1 MYFSDIQK
9 LKEQET
15 WKVNKKKVVTNIDEM
30 EKTIELFS
38 KVRKMPTVPDGMI
51 NEIILSV
58 LEKIIDELKA
68 LETTIKGYETVYTKA
83 VLEKD
88 LLEKELEAYKGIINT
103 LHRYCDWFQVKG
115 TSSITGLNNLLEDL
129 EQKYLGGWE

>member
-1 MYFSDIQK
+1 MEVKEAIERLKGYTKSSDDTWLSPDEAVNIISL
-9 LKEQET
+9 LK
-15 WKVNKKKVVTNIDEM
+15 
-30 EKTIELFS
+30 S
-38 KVRKMPTVPDGMI
+38 
-51 NEIILSV
+51 
-58 LEKIIDELKA
+58 